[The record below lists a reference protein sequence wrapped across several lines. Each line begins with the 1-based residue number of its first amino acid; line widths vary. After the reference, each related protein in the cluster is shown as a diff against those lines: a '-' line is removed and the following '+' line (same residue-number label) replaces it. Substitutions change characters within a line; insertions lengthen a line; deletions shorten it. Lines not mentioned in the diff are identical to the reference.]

1 MRATTRPGR
10 RAGPDT
16 VWAIP
21 LILIGVLAILLPLL
35 GGVAVELSV
44 GSLMILGGVAH
55 IVIGFQPGAAGNI
68 AWKLLIGGFYLIVG
82 GYLLFNPQ
90 GGLVPL
96 ALLVAALF
104 FAEATLELILY
115 LQTRATLG
123 SGWMLFDG
131 ILTLLLALVLGL
143 TGASSP
149 LWALGFI
156 AGISMLVSGISR
168 LMLSKPGSVGEE

>member
-1 MRATTRPGR
+1 MATSITRPGKGLIPPGNRARAPRLRPRTRSKTSNKVNKRNSPGRTRNLSKR
-10 RAGPDT
+10 RRNKQARASAP
-16 VWAIP
+16 VP
-21 LILIGVLAILLPLL
+21 LISTERESNHETRTPRRPEHGL
-35 GGVAVELSV
+35 
-44 GSLMILGGVAH
+44 
-55 IVIGFQPGAAGNI
+55 
-68 AWKLLIGGFYLIVG
+68 
-82 GYLLFNPQ
+82 
-90 GGLVPL
+90 GLVPL

-168 LMLSKPGSVGEE
+168 LMLSKPGSVGEK

>member
-68 AWKLLIGGFYLIVG
+68 AWKLLIGGFYLITG
-82 GYLLFNPQ
+82 ACLLFNPE

-96 ALLVAALF
+96 ALLLAALF

-115 LQTRATLG
+115 VQTRATLG